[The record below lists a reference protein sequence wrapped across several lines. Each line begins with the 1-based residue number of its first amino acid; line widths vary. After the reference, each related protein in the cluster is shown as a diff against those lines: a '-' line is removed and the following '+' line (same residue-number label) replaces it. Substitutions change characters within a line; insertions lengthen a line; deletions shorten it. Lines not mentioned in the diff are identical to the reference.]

1 MRRKILVI
9 CLTVVLFLSAAVLG
23 VSAVFRV
30 KSVVIE
36 KSTVS
41 EAASKEAVAFQK
53 RLEDAYLKDSMLFVD
68 SSEVEEIIKDFPY
81 FRLTGFR
88 KEQPN
93 KIVISIAE
101 DAEVYSVAKADGTG
115 YYQLGADGS
124 VLGVSETPKN
134 RLDGKN
140 NVVFSGVNVSV
151 DGAQLIGDACYL
163 PIMGFCQELD
173 VLFGG
178 IRRNVQSVSVY
189 NRTPSMVFVLEM
201 FESVKMYVVEPSTLT
216 KEKAEMAV
224 DKYLSLSDEQKLQ
237 GCIVVSGS
245 GNEPIVVY
253 NPVDDFSS

>member
-9 CLTVVLFLSAAVLG
+9 CLTVLLFLSAAVLG

-41 EAASKEAVAFQK
+41 EAASKEAAAFQQ

-68 SSEVEEIIKDFPY
+68 DSEAKEIIKEFPY

-93 KIVISIAE
+93 KIVVSISE

-134 RLDGKN
+134 RLDGKD
-140 NVVFSGVNVSV
+140 NVLLKGFNVLV
-151 DGAQLIGDACYL
+151 DGAQLVGDTCYL
-163 PIMGFCQELD
+163 PIMEFCQELD

-178 IRRNVQSVSVY
+178 IRRNVKEVSVY
-189 NRTPSMVFVLEM
+189 NRTPSQVFVFEM
-201 FESVKMYVVEPSTLT
+201 FESVKMYVVDPSMLT
-216 KEKAEMAV
+216 KEKAAMAV
-224 DKYLSLSDEQKLQ
+224 DKYLSLSDEQKLK

-245 GNEPIVVY
+245 ENEPIVVY
-253 NPVDDFSS
+253 NPVDNFSS